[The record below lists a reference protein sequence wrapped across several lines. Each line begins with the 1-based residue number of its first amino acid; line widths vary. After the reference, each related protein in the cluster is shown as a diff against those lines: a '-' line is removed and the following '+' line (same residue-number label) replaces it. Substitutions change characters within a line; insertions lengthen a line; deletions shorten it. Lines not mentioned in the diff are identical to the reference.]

1 MSPVDTR
8 GYFNTGWCEVC
19 SCARLGKVLA
29 SWPVR
34 GFCARTMFGVL
45 VVMLGAGL
53 GKLLNGIRQLLE
65 P

>member
-1 MSPVDTR
+1 M
-8 GYFNTGWCEVC
+8 C
-19 SCARLGKVLA
+19 SCARVGKVLA

-34 GFCARTMFGVL
+34 GFYAWTIFGVL